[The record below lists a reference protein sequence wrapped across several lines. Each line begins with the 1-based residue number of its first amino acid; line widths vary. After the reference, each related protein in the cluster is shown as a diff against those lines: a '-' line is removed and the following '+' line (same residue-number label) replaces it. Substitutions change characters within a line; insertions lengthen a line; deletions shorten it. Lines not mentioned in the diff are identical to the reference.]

1 MPQEVTVN
9 DGSVPE
15 SDISNNLY
23 KIEELNHG
31 IIRGLNH

>member
-15 SDISNNLY
+15 SDVSNNVY
-23 KIEELNHG
+23 KVDPATH
-31 IIRGLNH
+31 